1 MGGTLRLL
9 PLFLPSEP
17 LTGCL
22 SLISDPKGLGLPEL
36 PGRGVAESKQP
47 VCVLVGVV
55 CRKQRLG

>member
-1 MGGTLRLL
+1 MVGGTLRLL

-22 SLISDPKGLGLPEL
+22 SLISDPKRLGLPEL

-47 VCVLVGVV
+47 VCV
-55 CRKQRLG
+55 